1 MKNSIAESVKSKV
14 NKIEP
19 GVVFSYTSF
28 KLDDTDKMAMAN
40 TLSRMVRKGTIVRV
54 AKGKYYKPKQST
66 FGQLRASERQIID
79 AVTIR
84 KGERIGYVTGLS
96 VYSLLG
102 LTTQISNTITIAT
115 NTRLPDKEIE
125 GYKIKFVQRTAPV
138 QEEYIPLLQILD
150 AIRDI
155 KTIPDTTIESSLKI
169 LIEQV
174 KSLSLKDRQLLAR
187 LVMDYNPATRALMGA
202 ILEQY
207 SKRTTIV
214 KIAQSLNSLSQY
226 NIGIP
231 NGTLLPNKAKWN
243 LL

>member
-28 KLDDTDKMAMAN
+28 KLDDTDKMSMAN

-115 NTRLPDKEIE
+115 NTRLPAKEIE
-125 GYKIKFVQRTAPV
+125 GYKIKFVQRT
-138 QEEYIPLLQILD
+138 
-150 AIRDI
+150 
-155 KTIPDTTIESSLKI
+155 
-169 LIEQV
+169 
-174 KSLSLKDRQLLAR
+174 
-187 LVMDYNPATRALMGA
+187 
-202 ILEQY
+202 
-207 SKRTTIV
+207 
-214 KIAQSLNSLSQY
+214 
-226 NIGIP
+226 
-231 NGTLLPNKAKWN
+231 
-243 LL
+243 